1 MSYILFQQH
10 SEIKIKKKEKLP
22 EYFGGDQR
30 QLSKLKGFRLLGARP
45 SRCDGN
51 PIPSLAF

>member
-10 SEIKIKKKEKLP
+10 SEIKIKKKKKLP
-22 EYFGGDQR
+22 ENFGGDQR